1 MGKMGPGCCFFVW
14 GEISTKREKVEKVK
28 LGQMFDNVE
37 GLVWIN
43 LVGLEVRGRSRL
55 KEVLQNTNR
64 VEVGRRYRSGT

>member
-1 MGKMGPGCCFFVW
+1 MGKMGPGCCFFAW

-43 LVGLEVRGRSRL
+43 LVGLVMPLSLLEEDRGSRKSCKTQTGL
-55 KEVLQNTNR
+55 R
-64 VEVGRRYRSGT
+64 